1 MSRKNLLIVIVII
14 AVVILAGLLLYFFVF
29 RSESPPFSSSSEESD
44 SESLSLAED
53 GVFTVDGDTAENPA
67 AVVAEVGADTDVTSQ
82 IVSES
87 ESEAAERIELYR
99 VIIDGDVIGAEMTPA
114 GDRVQYYSADSQE
127 IKSVTYSGR
136 DPVVL
141 MSLSHSAVDIIWSPD
156 RQKLIYL
163 SESGQY
169 YYANIE
175 TGEEVELIDD
185 ISSPQFASGDNQAAY
200 FYNNTETGISSVSLG
215 SLSEG
220 LADGRGLV
228 QVKGNVKVAPVPG
241 QDLISYY
248 LTPSIT
254 RSANLYRV
262 NNSGTV
268 QELIL
273 GKDYGIDVIYSPD
286 GSKMLYNKRGQKTNR
301 PELWLADSNGA
312 NRQKLPISTYVEKI
326 AWSPDSP
333 KIYLGVPTLLP
344 PIDDFYEGA
353 TTTDHLYEIDLNVP
367 GVATLIQNFERTG
380 DNVDM
385 RDLFLTSSG
394 KFLYFRDTKTNS
406 LYCVNISL
414 SLLTT
419 E

>member
-1 MSRKNLLIVIVII
+1 MSRENLLIVIVII

-29 RSESPPFSSSSEESD
+29 RSESPPASSSSGEGGSD
-44 SESLSLAED
+44 SLNLAED
-53 GVFTVDGDTAENPA
+53 GTLAVDGDAVENPA
-67 AVVAEVGADTDVTSQ
+67 AVVAEVGADTDITSQ
-82 IVSES
+82 IVAES
-87 ESEAAERIELYR
+87 ESEASERIELYR
-99 VIIDGDVIGAEMTPA
+99 VIVDGGVVGAEMTPA

-141 MSLSHSAVDIIWSPD
+141 LSLSYPAVEVIWSFD
-156 RQKLIYL
+156 RKKLIYL
-163 SESGQY
+163 SESGRY
-169 YYANIE
+169 YYANTE
-175 TGEEVELIDD
+175 TGEEIELIDN

-228 QVKGNVKVAPVPG
+228 QVKGNVKVVPVPT
-241 QDLISYY
+241 QELISYY

-254 RSANLYRV
+254 RSANLYRI
-262 NNSGTV
+262 NYNSSV

-273 GKDYGIDVIYSPD
+273 GKDYGVDVIYSPD
-286 GSKMLYNKRGQKTNR
+286 GSKMLYNKKGQKTNR

-312 NRQKLPISTYVEKI
+312 NSQKLPISTYVEKI
-326 AWSPDSP
+326 AWSPDGQ

-353 TTTDHLYEIDLNVP
+353 TTTDHLYKIDLNVP
-367 GVATLIQNFERTG
+367 NVATLIQDFKRTG
-380 DNVDM
+380 DNLDM
-385 RDLFLTSSG
+385 RGLFVTSSEE
-394 KFLYFRDTKTNS
+394 FIYFRDTKTDS